1 MKTTAALAALFAAAA
16 QAAITFEQFP
26 ATGIT
31 CPNSD
36 ASGQLTSD
44 TATLKAAAEA
54 AKDGEPYEQS
64 ASNIAS
70 GQCSSLKLP
79 YFIVSYISS
88 LNLVTRKMKLTVA
101 RECRPPPTRPMASR
115 RLA

>member
-44 TATLKAAAEA
+44 TAALKAAAEA

-70 GQCSSLKLP
+70 GACSSLKLP
-79 YFIVSYISS
+79 YFIVSHTSS
-88 LNLVTRKMKLTVA
+88 LNLVTRKMELTMNA
-101 RECRPPPTRPMASR
+101 DHHQPGQWRAGG
-115 RLA
+115 